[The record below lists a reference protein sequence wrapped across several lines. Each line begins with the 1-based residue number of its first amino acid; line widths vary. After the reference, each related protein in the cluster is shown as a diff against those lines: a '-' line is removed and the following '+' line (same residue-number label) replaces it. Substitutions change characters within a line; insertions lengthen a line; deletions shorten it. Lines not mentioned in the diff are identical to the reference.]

1 MFYKRT
7 LFWAL
12 CRDSIT
18 SSPCFPEMSVARVN
32 KITNEK
38 VLAHRTELWE
48 CGARKVTPRIPRGL
62 HTSIYFH
69 WYFYS
74 RDGLRPKGGSV
85 RSIQGIFITKIT
97 VLYLSDLPR
106 SVQKQSPWET
116 NLSPMVSFYS
126 TVEEAVKAYEIF
138 HWKVILLSLS
148 AAIKAMSQ
156 LCDDPIN
163 HTWSPEVEPLGESLR
178 ARDEKNFAPR
188 VPFLYLFSFWVFPR
202 RHTLCF
208 RVHVKMNK
216 FVKNEAQTSL
226 QHSIRIYFT

>member
-48 CGARKVTPRIPRGL
+48 CGARKVTPRTPRGTQ
-62 HTSIYFH
+62 TSIYFH

-116 NLSPMVSFYS
+116 NLSPMLSFYS
-126 TVEEAVKAYEIF
+126 TVEDRNLSEGDSSFLERCHQGHVSIMWRSDKSYLKPGSRTAGRITKSQGWEKLRSQGPLSVSF
-138 HWKVILLSLS
+138 LVLSLPS
-148 AAIKAMSQ
+148 S
-156 LCDDPIN
+156 
-163 HTWSPEVEPLGESLR
+163 S
-178 ARDEKNFAPR
+178 
-188 VPFLYLFSFWVFPR
+188 
-202 RHTLCF
+202 HTL
-208 RVHVKMNK
+208 
-216 FVKNEAQTSL
+216 L
-226 QHSIRIYFT
+226 